1 MFNDLREWM
10 QEVVALGEMRE
21 VRGAHW
27 DQEIGAVAD
36 MVNRK
41 PGSPAVLF
49 DEIVDHPQGYRI
61 LINSVASSKRLSL
74 TLGMPTNLAGRDLAW
89 GWQKLYNEVK
99 PVSPRPVKEGPVTEN
114 IFSGDDIDLT
124 KFPSPCWHSLDGG
137 RYIGTG
143 CMVITRDPEENWINA
158 GTYRIMLLDKKHVCL
173 YISPGKHGAIQLAKY
188 LNAGK
193 PCPVV
198 ITFGQDPL
206 LFLISSIEIPYGVSE
221 LDYVGGIRKKPE
233 PVITG
238 EITGLP
244 IPANAEIAIEGW
256 VHPGDRAKEG
266 PFGEWTGYYAS
277 SSRDEPVVTV
287 ERLYHRNDPIIL
299 GCPPGKPPVE
309 NTFFRSHMRSVLLE
323 EEIRTAGVP
332 DVKGVW
338 CHEFGGCRFL
348 NVVAIKQR
356 YSGHA
361 RQAATVAASC
371 RGGAY
376 MGRYVIVV
384 DDDIDIT
391 DINDVMWAVCTR
403 TDPATSIDILHR
415 FWSGPLDPIIP
426 KDKKGFS
433 TRAIIDA
440 CIPYDWKDQFPAVV
454 KAPDELMRAVK
465 EKWGSILD

>member
-10 QEVVALGEMRE
+10 QAAEALNEIRE

-41 PGSPAVLF
+41 RNSPAVLF
-49 DEIVDHPQGYRI
+49 DEIADYPKGYRV
-61 LINSVASSKRLSL
+61 LVNSVASSKRLSL
-74 TLGMPTNLAGRDLAW
+74 TLGMPTHLAGRELAW
-89 GWQKLYNEVK
+89 GWKKLTQEVQ
-99 PVSPRPVKEGPVTEN
+99 PVSPRPVNAGLVTEN
-114 IFSGDDIDLT
+114 VFTGDEIDLT
-124 KFPSPCWHSLDGG
+124 KFPSPRWHLLDGG

-143 CMVITRDPEENWINA
+143 CMVITRDPDENWVNA

-188 LNAGK
+188 LNADK

-198 ITFGQDPL
+198 ISFGQDPL
-206 LFLISSIEIPYGVSE
+206 LFLICSIEIAYGVSE
-221 LDYVGGIRKKPE
+221 LDYVGGIRRQPE
-233 PVITG
+233 PVIIG
-238 EITGLP
+238 ESTGLP
-244 IPANAEIAIEGW
+244 IPANAEIVIEGW
-256 VHPGDRAKEG
+256 VHPGHRAKEG
-266 PFGEWTGYYAS
+266 PFGEWTGYYGS
-277 SSRDEPVVTV
+277 SSREEPVVTV

-309 NTFFRSHMRSVLLE
+309 NTFFRSHLRSVLLE
-323 EEIRTAGVP
+323 EELRAAGVP
-332 DVKGVW
+332 DVQGVW

-348 NVVAIKQR
+348 IVVAIKQR

-361 RQAATVAASC
+361 RQAATAAASC

-376 MGRYVIVV
+376 MGRYIIVV

-391 DINDVMWAVCTR
+391 DISDVMWAVCTR
-403 TDPATSIDILHR
+403 TDPAESIDILRR

-426 KDKKGFS
+426 KGKKGFS
-433 TRAIIDA
+433 SRAIIDA
-440 CIPYDWKDQFPAVV
+440 CIPYDWKDQFPEVV
-454 KAPDELMRAVK
+454 KAPDDLMRSVK
-465 EKWGSILD
+465 ERWGSILD